1 MSAPLPLFDI
11 VLTVLLVWLAW
22 HLLSISDLFRATVLF
37 ITYGLLMAVAWV
49 RLRAPDVALA
59 EAAIGAGIT
68 GALVLVALGRFGD
81 ADGIDSREEG
91 PPWLRALLF
100 SAALA
105 LFGTLGW
112 AVWSLPAEM
121 TGLKAEVFYRLG
133 ESGVENPVT
142 AVLLNFRA
150 WDTLLEIAVLF
161 LAVLGAWSLGEA
173 EEPSMPA
180 PGESLMALV
189 RLLIPLI
196 VLVSGYLLWLGET
209 APGGAFQGGAVLA
222 SGFVL
227 LLLAG
232 VRPAPALMGWSLRA
246 ALGSGFALFLI
257 VAAGVTVWGGRL
269 LQYPQGWEKG
279 LILFIEGVLTVAIA
293 VTLGVLF
300 AGGRPPE
307 EGEKK
312 RREAGKR

>member
-1 MSAPLPLFDI
+1 MISALSLFDL
-11 VLTVLLVWLAW
+11 VLIILLLWLAW
-22 HLLSISDLFRATVLF
+22 HLLSARDLFRATVLF
-37 ITYGLLMAVAWV
+37 ITYGLLMSLAWV
-49 RLRAPDVALA
+49 RLKAPDVALA

-68 GALVLVALGRFGD
+68 GALVLVALGRFGEAESD
-81 ADGIDSREEG
+81 EAEPGSL
-91 PPWLRALLF
+91 WLRGLVA
-100 SAALA
+100 SAALGLFA
-105 LFGTLGW
+105 LLGW
-112 AVWSLPAEM
+112 AVWSLPTEM
-121 TGLKAEVFYRLG
+121 AGLKAQVFERMG

-142 AVLLNFRA
+142 GVLLNFRA
-150 WDTLLEIAVLF
+150 WDTLLEMAVLF

-180 PGESLMALV
+180 PGESLLALV

-232 VRPAPALMGWSLRA
+232 VRPIPSLMGWPLRA
-246 ALGSGFALFLI
+246 ALGSGFALFLV
-257 VAAGVTVWGGRL
+257 VAVAVTGGSRML
-269 LQYPQGWEKG
+269 LEYPPGWEKG
-279 LILFIEGVLTVAIA
+279 LILLIEGVLTLAIA

-300 AGGRPPE
+300 AGGRPPASP
-307 EGEKK
+307 G
-312 RREAGKR
+312 AGKRGEKR